1 MTRQEF
7 STFLNTLVAS
17 KYSTKAKE
25 NTLYM
30 LIPLPKAKRWEVV
43 EKFQILLQKELPE
56 KEFWHETSRIFGK
69 AMGYE

>member
-1 MTRQEF
+1 M
-7 STFLNTLVAS
+7 
-17 KYSTKAKE
+17 
-25 NTLYM
+25 YM